1 MGEIGVEYCEIGFLK
16 DDQYVEKNVG
26 IWRNLANNLNI
37 IKELKQNTKSKISL
51 MIDIGSSKE
60 KYYDVNQ
67 LPHQKDTG
75 IDLIRVFSFFK
86 IINRSVNICNI
97 LKKKGY
103 TVSLNIGHCVHLEN
117 HEIEYIKNLIK
128 SKIIIVDYLYF
139 ADSLGMMTKE
149 DSKKFI
155 SILKEIYP
163 VKNGFHNH
171 NNNGTV
177 FSNIVDLI
185 NSNIDIVDAS
195 ISGFG
200 KNGGNANLEQ
210 IIMFLFFKKKYPFNI
225 VKLLEFIELIKN
237 VNFNNENDKQ
247 TLNIME
253 IKKMLHQFMNIH
265 SSYFNNI
272 KDKSLFEIYCYLK
285 DLKNIKKVWD

>member
-1 MGEIGVEYCEIGFLK
+1 
-16 DDQYVEKNVG
+16 
-26 IWRNLANNLNI
+26 
-37 IKELKQNTKSKISL
+37 
-51 MIDIGSSKE
+51 
-60 KYYDVNQ
+60 
-67 LPHQKDTG
+67 
-75 IDLIRVFSFFK
+75 
-86 IINRSVNICNI
+86 
-97 LKKKGY
+97 
-103 TVSLNIGHCVHLEN
+103 
-117 HEIEYIKNLIK
+117 
-128 SKIIIVDYLYF
+128 
-139 ADSLGMMTKE
+139 MMTKE